1 MKKSYFSKLMKL
13 HIFLSIS
20 LAIPLASTLMLSNTP
35 KTQASWWNSTSES
48 TSGDPPQSPRVV
60 EPSTTVKPPTRVDDS
75 TYYDFQ
81 ISNSTNKTVSIIV
94 SDKKYTLE
102 PDTKQ
107 DFHQPHTQGGRE
119 YTVILAWPGS
129 ASRRERKYYVM
140 PYPNYDRNYTFTLNN
155 AGETILKS
163 NSGEVIDQSGGR
175 S

>member
-1 MKKSYFSKLMKL
+1 MKL
-13 HIFLSIS
+13 HNFLSIS
-20 LAIPLASTLMLSNTP
+20 LAIPLVSTLMLSNIP
-35 KTQASWWNSTSES
+35 KAQAGWSWPRSTDDS
-48 TSGDPPQSPRVV
+48 TIPDAPQRVK
-60 EPSTTVKPPTRVDDS
+60 PSTTVKPPTRVDDS

-94 SDKKYTLE
+94 SDKRYTLE

-107 DFHQPHTQGGRE
+107 DFHQPHTQGNQD

-140 PYPNYDRNYTFTLNN
+140 PYPNYDRNYTFTLND

-163 NSGEVIDQSGGR
+163 NSGEVKDQS